1 MHGPEIH
8 QGEPGRPDQLPER
21 DPSGPEPEGA
31 IWLVSGIGEGP
42 RLAAELLARGW
53 RLKVSVVSESA
64 AQAYAPHPYLELQ
77 VGALDGIAA
86 IAAALEAERFRGGFR
101 WVVDGTH
108 PFAEQISADLL
119 AACQRLDQ
127 PLLRLQR
134 PLLPLFGADP
144 GASPE
149 ASPASGFKA
158 GSGSS
163 LVSRPRQSPSQCKS
177 PSPSPSRA
185 PCPGPKR
192 QLLANLEELAGLELG
207 GRRLLL
213 AIGARQLGQALAR
226 SPGATHFAR
235 ILPTPSSLA
244 LARAAGLA
252 DGQLACLHPRPLG
265 AVSGLGLLPPGV
277 DPVLPGPPSAGAI
290 ERALCRRW
298 AIDAVLC
305 RQSGGLTEQ
314 LWSDLCAELGLELL
328 LLRQPRAR
336 DPAPGLE
343 LGELLA
349 ALGHPDDA
357 SLASLGQAQQNPD

>member
-8 QGEPGRPDQLPER
+8 QGEPAGPDQVADR
-21 DPSGPEPEGA
+21 DPSRGPGPADA

-42 RLAAELLARGW
+42 LLARALLARGW
-53 RLKVSVVSESA
+53 RLRVSVVGEA
-64 AQAYAPHPYLELQ
+64 AGRAYAPHPALELQ
-77 VGALDGIAA
+77 VGALAGPGA
-86 IAAALEAERFRGGFR
+86 IATALVEARRHQGGFR

-108 PFAEQISADLL
+108 PFAERISADLL

-134 PLLPLFGADP
+134 PLLPLLGP
-144 GASPE
+144 GPMDAPE
-149 ASPASGFKA
+149 ASPASGSKA
-158 GSGSS
+158 GSGPS
-163 LVSRPRQSPSQCKS
+163 LVSSASPI
-177 PSPSPSRA
+177 PSGA

-192 QLLANLEELAGLELG
+192 QLLASLEALSGLELG
-207 GRRLLL
+207 GKRLLL
-213 AIGARQLGQALAR
+213 AIGARRLGQALAH
-226 SPGATHFAR
+226 SPGAIHFAR

-252 DGQLACLHPRPLG
+252 DEQLACLHPRPLG
-265 AVSGLGLLPPGV
+265 AVSGLGLLSPGA
-277 DPVLPGPPSAGAI
+277 DSVLPGPPSAGAI

-314 LWSDLCAELGLELL
+314 LWSDLCAELGLELF
-328 LLRQPRAR
+328 LLRQPRAN

-343 LGELLA
+343 LAELLA
-349 ALGHPDDA
+349 ALGDP
-357 SLASLGQAQQNPD
+357 SSPRTP